1 MQAIKKGLLRPR
13 GLLQLSETIPANI
26 TEMASATLAHM
37 ITTPMNLG
45 PTPITSVQNGIKY
58 TLATRD
64 AHEMALPKHVKVA
77 ILAFPISSGSMG
89 SAVVAAGNPS
99 APPVGLLARLG
110 VVVAA
115 GAAPAICLLLLLLLL
130 LQSLLPPP
138 RDAASEGGVALNT
151 TGASAMGVGAS
162 QWPSVIRAF

>member
-37 ITTPMNLG
+37 ITTPINLG

-58 TLATRD
+58 TLATKD
-64 AHEMALPKHVKVA
+64 AHEMALPKQVKVA

-89 SAVVAAGNPS
+89 SAVVTAGNPS
-99 APPVGLLARLG
+99 APRVGLLAWLG

-115 GAAPAICLLLLLLLL
+115 GAASAICLLLLLLL
-130 LQSLLPPP
+130 LQSLLLPP

-151 TGASAMGVGAS
+151 TGAAAMGVGAS
-162 QWPSVIRAF
+162 QRPSAIRAF

>member
-37 ITTPMNLG
+37 ITTPINLG

-58 TLATRD
+58 TLATKD
-64 AHEMALPKHVKVA
+64 AHEMALPKQVKVA

-89 SAVVAAGNPS
+89 SAVVTAGNPS
-99 APPVGLLARLG
+99 APRVGLLAWLG

-115 GAAPAICLLLLLLLL
+115 GAASAICLLLLL
-130 LQSLLPPP
+130 LQSLLLPP

-151 TGASAMGVGAS
+151 TGAAAMGVGAS
-162 QWPSVIRAF
+162 QRPSAIRAF